1 MYAYLSAVEQV
12 SDHMAF
18 YCSTGV
24 YAVAHVQTTV
34 STAAVGNPAKPM
46 GFRLRNT
53 HDVPVVRALL

>member
-1 MYAYLSAVEQV
+1 M
-12 SDHMAF
+12 
-18 YCSTGV
+18 

-34 STAAVGNPAKPM
+34 STAAAVGNPAKSM